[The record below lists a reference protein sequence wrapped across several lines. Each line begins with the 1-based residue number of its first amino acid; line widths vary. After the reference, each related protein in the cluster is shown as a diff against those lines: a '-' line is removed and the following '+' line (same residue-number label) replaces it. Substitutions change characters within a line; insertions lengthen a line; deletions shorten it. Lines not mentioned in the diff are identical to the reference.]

1 MLWIKSKL
9 SGWILL
15 FFLLMIVA
23 VLTLPEI
30 QGKPEE
36 WLKGNSP
43 KASQGVMN
51 LADWNFKEK
60 GSLRLNGEWEF
71 YWAQLYTPESFAAKT
86 TIQAPEMAVVPGSWN
101 RQPINSKSYSG
112 SGYVTYRLKVMLPTS
127 GRTYAMSVPF
137 ITSAYRLWINGEL
150 LAEAGKV
157 GTSYED
163 SFAMYSTKTVG
174 FHSNSSEIEIL
185 LQVSN
190 FHHMKGG
197 LRQPFELGLF
207 DQIVP
212 QKEISVGF
220 DMLLFGS
227 LMIMGLYHLGLFSIR
242 SNDRS
247 TLYFGLFCILIAL
260 RTIVIGEIVLLKIFP
275 SFPWELELKLEYISA
290 YLALAFFVLFIGEL
304 FPNESSRKIQRCF
317 ILISICYTVLT
328 VVSPTIVYSRF
339 LLSFHVVLGFAIVF
353 ELYVLMRAWYL
364 QRPGCSIILVASFVF
379 AVSIINDMI
388 YANEWLSTTGRA
400 SGFGLLFFI
409 ICQSGVL
416 SMKLSRAFS
425 NEEKMSA
432 VLAQMN
438 SSLSVKIKERTADL
452 ELVNDELMVRNSEMS
467 RLEISRSHLLSNISH
482 DLGTPLTT
490 IQCYVEAIL
499 DGIVD
504 TEEQRKQYIQLI
516 HGKVLG
522 MGRLIEDLF
531 QLSQLEARQVAFQK
545 LYLTTETLI
554 HSLFSRYELD
564 ARNAG
569 ISYQL
574 IISGNAAESGNFSTV
589 QVDVERLHQVFSNL
603 IYNSIKFTQAGGE
616 IQVEMIDDGD
626 KEMLCR
632 ISDTG
637 AGITENDMPFIFDR
651 FYTSNRSR
659 NSVSGGKGLGLSI
672 SKEIIESH
680 GGKIWVGRSVL
691 NAGTEICFTIPVQT
705 S

>member
-9 SGWILL
+9 SSWILL

-23 VLTLPEI
+23 VFTLPEI

-36 WLKGNSP
+36 WLKGDSP
-43 KASQGVMN
+43 KASQGVMD
-51 LADWNFKEK
+51 LTKWNFKDN
-60 GSLRLNGEWEF
+60 GSLWLNGEWEF
-71 YWAQLYTPESFAAKT
+71 YWAQLYTPESFKGLE
-86 TIQAPEMAVVPGSWN
+86 APEMAVVPGSWN

-112 SGYVTYRLKVMLPTS
+112 SGFVTYRLKVILPLSSS

-137 ITSAYRLWINGEL
+137 ITSAYSLWINGEL
-150 LAEAGKV
+150 LAESGKV
-157 GTSYED
+157 GTSYEE
-163 SFAMYSTKTVG
+163 SLATYSTKTVG
-174 FHSNSSEIEIL
+174 FHPNNSEIEIL

-207 DQIVP
+207 DQIIP
-212 QKEISVGF
+212 KKEISVGF

-242 SNDRS
+242 PNDRS
-247 TLYFGLFCILIAL
+247 TLYFGLFCVLIAL
-260 RTIVIGEIVLLKIFP
+260 RTIVIGEITLLKVFP

-290 YLALAFFVLFIGEL
+290 YLGLVFFILFIGEL
-304 FPNESSRKIQRCF
+304 FPNESNRKIQRSF
-317 ILISICYTVLT
+317 ILISSCYTVLT
-328 VVSPTIVYSRF
+328 LVFPAMVYTRF
-339 LLSFHVVLGFAIVF
+339 LISFHIILGLAIVF

-364 QRPGCSIILVASFVF
+364 QRQGCTIILVASFIF

-388 YANEWLSTTGRA
+388 YANEWVSTTGRA

-432 VLAQMN
+432 ILAQMN
-438 SSLSVKIKERTADL
+438 SSLSIKIKDRTADL
-452 ELVNDELMVRNSEMS
+452 ELVNDELRVKNSEMS
-467 RLEISRSHLLSNISH
+467 RLETSRSHLLSNISH

-490 IQCYVEAIL
+490 IQCYIEAIL
-499 DGIVD
+499 DGMVD
-504 TEEQRKQYIQLI
+504 TEEQRKQYVQLI

-545 LYLTTETLI
+545 LNLSTEILME
-554 HSLFSRYELD
+554 SLFSRYKLD
-564 ARNAG
+564 ASNAG
-569 ISYQL
+569 ISYEL
-574 IISGNAAESGNFSTV
+574 IINGKAAESGSFSKV
-589 QVDVERLHQVFSNL
+589 EVDVERLHQVFSNL
-603 IYNSIKFTQAGGE
+603 IYNSIKFTQAGGK
-616 IQVEMIDDGD
+616 IRVEMIDDGD
-626 KEMLCR
+626 SEMLCR

-637 AGITENDMPFIFDR
+637 AGITANDMPFIFDR

-680 GGKIWVGRSVL
+680 GGKIWVERSVL
-691 NAGTEICFTIPVQT
+691 NVGTEFCFTVPIQT